1 MGGKELTKASRLFRR
16 KKFSEVIRLLE
27 PQVFRFRQN
36 ARFYY
41 LLGISYLYTGDI
53 SGARTY
59 LERVIQLEPRN
70 SDARNALAAVHLK
83 MNRNDEAI
91 LNWLR
96 VLEDEPKN
104 GIARKGLELLRRT
117 ASEPGQLEDF
127 LESKRFFSLL
137 PSEGF
142 TVPPVLIVLVVLVFL
157 LPLGLYLFPRAQDI
171 LPSRTEEREP
181 EVTSLEVSE
190 DAGVVAFSGSYR
202 IMLTEEEIRETFES
216 IKQYFNQRR
225 DNLAQREINRILL
238 SNASQEVKDK
248 VSTIAGYL
256 NPPDFQTF
264 TDNFTYS
271 EVISD
276 PPLYEDCYVRWKGR
290 ASNLEITETEVRF
303 DFLVG
308 YHDSKTLEGI
318 VPVSFPFAVSVEQ
331 GQPVEVLGRI
341 VLEAGLGL
349 VGVSL
354 RPIYTEEE

>member
-16 KKFSEVIRLLE
+16 KKFAEVIRLLE

-36 ARFYY
+36 ARFYH

-70 SDARNALAAVHLK
+70 TEARNALAAVHLK

-91 LNWLR
+91 LDWLR

-104 GIARKGLELLRRT
+104 GIARRGLELLRKT
-117 ASEPGQLEDF
+117 ASDPGQLDEF
-127 LESKRFFSLL
+127 LESKKFYSLL

-142 TVPPVLIVLVVLVFL
+142 SVHPLLIAVVIVVFL
-157 LPLGLYLFPRAQDI
+157 VPLGLYLFPRVGDL
-171 LPSRTEEREP
+171 LPPRGEEREP
-181 EVTSLEVSE
+181 AVTSLQVG
-190 DAGVVAFSGSYR
+190 DGVVAFSGSYN
-202 IMLTEEEIRETFES
+202 IMLTEEEVRNTFED
-216 IKQYFNQRR
+216 IKEYFNEHR
-225 DNLAQREINRILL
+225 DNLAMREINRILL

-256 NPPDFQTF
+256 KSPDFQSF
-264 TDNFTYS
+264 SDNFSYS

-276 PPLYEDCYVRWKGR
+276 PPLYENCYVRWKGR
-290 ASNLEITETEVRF
+290 ASNLEITESEVRF

-308 YHDSKTLEGI
+308 YHDTKTLEGI

-341 VLEAGLGL
+341 LLADGIRLE
-349 VGVSL
+349 GVSI
-354 RPIYTEEE
+354 RPIYSEE